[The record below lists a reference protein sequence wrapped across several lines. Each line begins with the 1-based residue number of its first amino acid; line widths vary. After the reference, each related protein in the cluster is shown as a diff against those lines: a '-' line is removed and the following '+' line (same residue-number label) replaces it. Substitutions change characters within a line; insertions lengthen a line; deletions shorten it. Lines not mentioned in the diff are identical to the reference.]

1 MNEKLLTIEELCK
14 ELGIGRS
21 KAYQL
26 LKDKKIPSGK
36 IGRRILIRR
45 SDMEQY
51 IDRIM
56 NAKQQKCFPQN
67 RRSC

>member
-26 LKDKKIPSGK
+26 LKDKKISSGK

-56 NAKQQKCFPQN
+56 NAKQGN
-67 RRSC
+67 

>member
-26 LKDKKIPSGK
+26 LKDKQIPSGK
-36 IGRRILIRR
+36 IGRRILVRR

-51 IDRIM
+51 IDRMM
-56 NAKQQKCFPQN
+56 NAKQGN
-67 RRSC
+67 

>member
-26 LKDKKIPSGK
+26 LKDKQIPSGK

-51 IDRIM
+51 IDRIL
-56 NAKQQKCFPQN
+56 NAKQGN
-67 RRSC
+67 

>member
-1 MNEKLLTIEELCK
+1 MNENLLTIEELCK

-26 LKDKKIPSGK
+26 LKDKQIQSGK

-45 SDMEQY
+45 SDVDQY
-51 IDRIM
+51 IDRIL
-56 NAKQQKCFPQN
+56 NAKQGN
-67 RRSC
+67 

>member
-26 LKDKKIPSGK
+26 LKDKQIPSGK

-51 IDRIM
+51 IDRIL
-56 NAKQQKCFPQN
+56 NAKQEN
-67 RRSC
+67 

>member
-26 LKDKKIPSGK
+26 LKDKQIPSGK

-45 SDMEQY
+45 SDMDQY
-51 IDRIM
+51 IDRIL
-56 NAKQQKCFPQN
+56 NEKQGN
-67 RRSC
+67 

>member
-1 MNEKLLTIEELCK
+1 MNENLLTIEELCK

-26 LKDKKIPSGK
+26 LKDKQIPSGK

-51 IDRIM
+51 IDRIL
-56 NAKQQKCFPQN
+56 NAKQEN
-67 RRSC
+67 

>member
-26 LKDKKIPSGK
+26 LKDKQIPSGK
-36 IGRRILIRR
+36 IGRRILVRR
-45 SDMEQY
+45 SDVDQY
-51 IDRIM
+51 IDRIL
-56 NAKQQKCFPQN
+56 NVKQGN
-67 RRSC
+67 

>member
-1 MNEKLLTIEELCK
+1 MNENLLTIEELCK

-26 LKDKKIPSGK
+26 LKDKQIPSGK

-45 SDMEQY
+45 SDVDQY
-51 IDRIM
+51 IDRIL
-56 NAKQQKCFPQN
+56 NAKQGD
-67 RRSC
+67 

>member
-1 MNEKLLTIEELCK
+1 MNENLLTIEELCK

-26 LKDKKIPSGK
+26 LRNKQIPSGK

-45 SDMEQY
+45 SDVDQY
-51 IDRIM
+51 IDRIL
-56 NAKQQKCFPQN
+56 NAKQWN
-67 RRSC
+67 

>member
-1 MNEKLLTIEELCK
+1 MNENLLTIEELCK

-26 LKDKKIPSGK
+26 LKDKQIPSGK

-45 SDMEQY
+45 SDVNQY
-51 IDRIM
+51 IDRIL
-56 NAKQQKCFPQN
+56 NAKQGN
-67 RRSC
+67 

>member
-1 MNEKLLTIEELCK
+1 MNENLLTIEELCK

-26 LKDKKIPSGK
+26 LRNKQIPSGK

-45 SDMEQY
+45 SDVDQY
-51 IDRIM
+51 IDRIL
-56 NAKQQKCFPQN
+56 NAKQGN
-67 RRSC
+67 

>member
-1 MNEKLLTIEELCK
+1 MNENLLTIEELCK

-26 LKDKKIPSGK
+26 LKDKQIPSGK

-45 SDMEQY
+45 SDVDRY
-51 IDRIM
+51 IDKIL
-56 NAKQQKCFPQN
+56 NAKQGN
-67 RRSC
+67 

>member
-1 MNEKLLTIEELCK
+1 MNENLLTIEELCK

-26 LKDKKIPSGK
+26 LKDKQIPSGK

-45 SDMEQY
+45 SDVDQY
-51 IDRIM
+51 IDRIL
-56 NAKQQKCFPQN
+56 NAKQGN
-67 RRSC
+67 

>member
-26 LKDKKIPSGK
+26 LKDKQIPSGK
-36 IGRRILIRR
+36 IGRRILVRR
-45 SDMEQY
+45 SDMDQY
-51 IDRIM
+51 IDRIL
-56 NAKQQKCFPQN
+56 NEKQGN
-67 RRSC
+67 

>member
-26 LKDKKIPSGK
+26 LKDKQIPSGK
-36 IGRRILIRR
+36 IGRRILVRR
-45 SDMEQY
+45 SDVDRY
-51 IDRIM
+51 IDRIL
-56 NAKQQKCFPQN
+56 NAK
-67 RRSC
+67 

>member
-1 MNEKLLTIEELCK
+1 MNENLLTIEELCK

-26 LKDKKIPSGK
+26 LKDKQIPSGK

-45 SDMEQY
+45 SDVDQY
-51 IDRIM
+51 IDKILS
-56 NAKQQKCFPQN
+56 AKQGN
-67 RRSC
+67 

>member
-1 MNEKLLTIEELCK
+1 MNENLLTIEELCK

-26 LKDKKIPSGK
+26 LKDKQIPSGK

-45 SDMEQY
+45 SDVDQY
-51 IDRIM
+51 IDRIL
-56 NAKQQKCFPQN
+56 NAEQGN
-67 RRSC
+67 

>member
-26 LKDKKIPSGK
+26 LKDKQIPSGK

-51 IDRIM
+51 IDRMM
-56 NAKQQKCFPQN
+56 NAKQGN
-67 RRSC
+67 

>member
-1 MNEKLLTIEELCK
+1 M
-14 ELGIGRS
+14 
-21 KAYQL
+21 L

-56 NAKQQKCFPQN
+56 NAKQGN
-67 RRSC
+67 

>member
-1 MNEKLLTIEELCK
+1 MNEKVLTIEELCK

-26 LKDKKIPSGK
+26 LKDKQIPSGK

-45 SDMEQY
+45 SDMDQY
-51 IDRIM
+51 IDRIL
-56 NAKQQKCFPQN
+56 NEKQGN
-67 RRSC
+67 

>member
-1 MNEKLLTIEELCK
+1 MNENLLTIEELCK

-26 LKDKKIPSGK
+26 LKDKQIPSGK

-45 SDMEQY
+45 SDVDRY
-51 IDRIM
+51 IDKIM
-56 NAKQQKCFPQN
+56 
-67 RRSC
+67 RSKGINVFFSVCVL